1 MESKKLVKSSV
12 IIDRIL
18 KVLQGVLIAAAIVAV
33 IFIPLVAIFGE
44 KMIADASHLQL
55 GEFDITFNG
64 ELSAFLD
71 VPKIILSIIITLIAM
86 IISVCATWYG
96 IRVLREILSPMKE
109 GRPFEQG
116 ISAKIRKLG
125 WTILI
130 GGGIVEVVRAI
141 SSYFEVRAYR
151 ISELLLSDA
160 SISEISPSFSI
171 SLWFVWA
178 AVIVFFLSYVF
189 RSGEQ
194 LQQESDETL

>member
-1 MESKKLVKSSV
+1 METTKIMKTSTV
-12 IIDRIL
+12 IDRIL
-18 KVLQGVLIAAAIVAV
+18 KILQGLLIAVAIVAA

-44 KMIADASHLQL
+44 KMIADASHLHL
-55 GEFDITFNG
+55 GELDVTFKG
-64 ELSAFLD
+64 DLSAFLD
-71 VPKIILSIIITLIAM
+71 VPKIILSIIITLIAA
-86 IISVCATWYG
+86 IISVGATWYG

-130 GGGIVEVVRAI
+130 GGGIVEIVQGIASI
-141 SSYFEVRAYR
+141 FQVRAYR

-160 SISEISPSFSI
+160 SVSEISPSFSI
-171 SLWFVWA
+171 SLWFVLA
-178 AVIVFFLSYVF
+178 ALVVFFLSYIF
-189 RSGEQ
+189 RCGEH